1 LLAGGRDALALDVS
15 VIIPTFRRP
24 SQLAQAIASVR
35 AQRHVALEIII
46 VDDCPEGSAE
56 QVVAAAADPRLT
68 YIRNPCPSGGR
79 PGAVRNLA
87 WPLAQGG
94 IVHFLDDDD
103 IVPDGHYAAA
113 LAEFARFPDIGIL
126 FGRTE
131 PFGEPTQLVQEAAY
145 FARAARR
152 ALVCRRCG
160 TRWAYAA
167 RMLFGET
174 LLVCGTGLIRRDC
187 IAALGGFDD
196 ELRLMEDVE
205 FYTRAI
211 RRCGARF
218 VDRVTLRYRIG
229 PSLMR
234 QGGIET
240 QIAESYRR
248 MHARYRAE
256 RGWPEFVLLKA
267 ASILLRLAA

>member
-94 IVHFLDDDD
+94 IVHFNQM
-103 IVPDGHYAAA
+103 GHRPASQPGQ
-113 LAEFARFPDIGIL
+113 FV
-126 FGRTE
+126 GR
-131 PFGEPTQLVQEAAY
+131 Q
-145 FARAARR
+145 
-152 ALVCRRCG
+152 RCVED
-160 TRWAYAA
+160 AMASA
-167 RMLFGET
+167 
-174 LLVCGTGLIRRDC
+174 
-187 IAALGGFDD
+187 GG
-196 ELRLMEDVE
+196 RLS
-205 FYTRAI
+205 RSH
-211 RRCGARF
+211 G
-218 VDRVTLRYRIG
+218 DR
-229 PSLMR
+229 PAR
-234 QGGIET
+234 QGP
-240 QIAESYRR
+240 
-248 MHARYRAE
+248 H
-256 RGWPEFVLLKA
+256 
-267 ASILLRLAA
+267 RLPPL